1 MQSPLKGTGRP
12 GIITSFD
19 ETRAIKRRRGRNV
32 DVIGAMP
39 TPRSRQL
46 PTPETVRRPSKS
58 KVSQDEPTLSS
69 QLPTP
74 QTQRRRRHA
83 SPKSGDAFPA
93 SPSGQTTFSLATN
106 HPTSRSEISRRRP
119 GLMFAQQ
126 MGLISSSISRGVGV
140 GMGGHRIGQQKV
152 DLVQAIH
159 EDNPFLVSKAD
170 EQTLNVPVGLASPG
184 AITTYRPGDLS
195 SDSEDDAEPLCSPT
209 HLKQSP
215 ARTQPSSSI
224 RLSLVYD
231 ASGLLSPPPTKP
243 APRIADPN
251 SKTVL
256 TRAEHAAKIASRRKV
271 EERRQMLDMEHNPFL
286 VKPGEPSTRR
296 AGPIVDEDQPTVT
309 YLFRGA
315 KRVFANPL
323 WNSKMPFPRAELPP
337 EDDDFEPHPLP
348 KPKLLWPE
356 GPSPSK
362 RINLE
367 KVTRSSTSSPSCIA
381 GHSRESSPV
390 ATPTILRRFGGTS
403 LSTDSPNPLGVGQS
417 AFTDDENDL
426 SHQDAEGESD
436 FEPEEQEEELP
447 VRRGLLFSGAG
458 MKRDRSA
465 SPGGTRTAKKLRGA
479 QRL

>member
-1 MQSPLKGTGRP
+1 MYVWMLIWDIS
-12 GIITSFD
+12 
-19 ETRAIKRRRGRNV
+19 
-32 DVIGAMP
+32 MP
-39 TPRSRQL
+39 TPRSHQL

-74 QTQRRRRHA
+74 QTQRHRRHA
-83 SPKSGDAFPA
+83 SPKSDGVFPP
-93 SPSGQTTFSLATN
+93 SPSGLTTFYLTTN

-126 MGLISSSISRGVGV
+126 MGLISSNVSRGIGV

-152 DLVQAIH
+152 DIAKATIH

-170 EQTLNVPVGLASPG
+170 EKTLDIPMELASPG
-184 AITTYRPGDLS
+184 AITTHRTGDLS
-195 SDSEDDAEPLCSPT
+195 SDTEDDAGPLCFSP
-209 HLKQSP
+209 HVKRSP
-215 ARTQPSSSI
+215 PLTQSSSST
-224 RLSLVYD
+224 RPSLVSA

-256 TRAEHAAKIASRRKV
+256 TRAEHAAKIASSRKA
-271 EERRQMLDMEHNPFL
+271 EKCLQMLDIEHNPFL

-296 AGPIVDEDQPTVT
+296 AGPIIDEDQPTVT

-323 WNSKMPFPRAELPP
+323 WNSKEPFPRADLPP

-356 GPSPSK
+356 GPSPYK

-367 KVTRSSTSSPSCIA
+367 DAARSSTPSPSRNA
-381 GHSRESSPV
+381 GLLPELSPL
-390 ATPTILRRFGGTS
+390 ATPTIHRRFGGTS
-403 LSTDSPNPLGVGQS
+403 LSTDSPNPLGVGQG

-426 SHQDAEGESD
+426 NDQDAEGESD
-436 FEPEEQEEELP
+436 FEPEEEQEELP
-447 VRRGLLFSGAG
+447 VRRGLLFGGAG
-458 MKRDRSA
+458 MKRDRPA
-465 SPGGTRTAKKLRGA
+465 SPGGARTVKKMKGA
-479 QRL
+479 ERL

>member
-1 MQSPLKGTGRP
+1 
-12 GIITSFD
+12 
-19 ETRAIKRRRGRNV
+19 
-32 DVIGAMP
+32 
-39 TPRSRQL
+39 
-46 PTPETVRRPSKS
+46 
-58 KVSQDEPTLSS
+58 
-69 QLPTP
+69 
-74 QTQRRRRHA
+74 
-83 SPKSGDAFPA
+83 
-93 SPSGQTTFSLATN
+93 
-106 HPTSRSEISRRRP
+106 
-119 GLMFAQQ
+119 MFAQQ
-126 MGLISSSISRGVGV
+126 MGLIASSVSRGVGV

-152 DLVQAIH
+152 DLVQATH
-159 EDNPFLVSKAD
+159 EDNPFLVSKGD
-170 EQTLNVPVGLASPG
+170 EQTLDVPVGLASPG
-184 AITTYRPGDLS
+184 VITTHRPGDLS
-195 SDSEDDAEPLCSPT
+195 SDTEDDAEPLCSPT

-224 RLSLVYD
+224 RPSLVYA

-367 KVTRSSTSSPSCIA
+367 KVTRSSTPSPSRIA
-381 GHSRESSPV
+381 GRSRESSPV

-447 VRRGLLFSGAG
+447 VRRGLLFGGAG